1 MTVAAASKKVWTI
14 LEMLQWGTSYL
25 AEKGFDESR
34 LTIELLLSHS
44 LRLQRIQLYTNFE
57 KPLTHAELTSF
68 KILLQRRL
76 QHEPLQYIMGTTEF
90 MGREF
95 LVDKR
100 VLIPRPE
107 TEVLAELTV
116 RYAKENFP
124 SLSSK
129 ILDIGTGSGCL
140 AVTCAAM
147 IENAVVTAFDVSKDA
162 IDVARSN
169 AQRNGVGDK
178 IAFSVRDV
186 FTTVAADFPG
196 KFHLVISNPPYVSKS
211 EFDGLQPEIRK
222 FEPSSAT
229 TDGNDGLSFYRC
241 IAGIAHSL
249 LESNGAVIVEHAYN
263 QASAVQE
270 IFRDVGWNSLESVRD
285 YSGIPRCIVAKL
297 PTGKP

>member
-1 MTVAAASKKVWTI
+1 MTVAAAPKKVWTI

-25 AEKGFDESR
+25 NEKGIDESR
-34 LTIELLLSHS
+34 LTIELLLSHV
-44 LRLQRIQLYTNFE
+44 LQLQRIQLYTNFE
-57 KPLTHAELTSF
+57 KPLSHAELTSF

-76 QHEPLQYIMGTTEF
+76 QHEPLQYIIGTTEF

-107 TEVLAELTV
+107 TEVLAEATV

-124 SLSSK
+124 SHSSK

-140 AVTCAAM
+140 AVTCAVM
-147 IENAVVTAFDVSKDA
+147 IENTFVTAFDISKDA
-162 IDVARSN
+162 IDVALSN
-169 AQRNGVGDK
+169 AERNGVGDK

-186 FTTVAADFPG
+186 FTTEAADFPG
-196 KFHLVISNPPYVSKS
+196 KFHLVISNPPYISKS

-263 QASAVQE
+263 QALAVKE
-270 IFRDVGWNSLESVRD
+270 IFLNAGWEGLDCIRD
-285 YSGIPRCIVAKL
+285 YSRNPRCLVAKL
-297 PTGKP
+297 PMGKS

>member
-1 MTVAAASKKVWTI
+1 MTVAAAVKKVWTI
-14 LEMLQWGTSYL
+14 LEVLQWGTSYL

-34 LTIELLLSHS
+34 LTIELLLSHI

-57 KPLTHAELTSF
+57 KPLTQTELASF

-76 QHEPLQYIMGTTEF
+76 QHEPLQYIIGTTEF

-107 TEVLAELTV
+107 TEVLVEVAI

-124 SLSSK
+124 GSPIK

-147 IENAVVTAFDVSKDA
+147 IENVAVTAFDVSEDA

-169 AQRNGVGDK
+169 AQRSGVDET

-186 FTTVAADFPG
+186 FTAGADFSE
-196 KFHLVISNPPYVSKS
+196 KFHLILSNPPYISKS
-211 EFDGLQPEIRK
+211 EFDGLAPEIRE

-229 TDGNDGLSFYRC
+229 TDGGDGLSFYRR
-241 IAGIAHSL
+241 IASVATALI
-249 LESNGAVIVEHAYN
+249 ESNGAVIVEHAYN
-263 QASAVQE
+263 QELAVQE
-270 IFRDVGWNSLESVRD
+270 IFRNAGWNTMESITD
-285 YSGIPRCIVAKL
+285 YSGNPRCLVAKL
-297 PTGKP
+297 STDKS